1 MTKNIIKAVCIAIL
15 AMIVAPTLHASET
28 LGYFG
33 NKHDSSLGMLGVK
46 ATPAENADEAAATA
60 LTDLSKEQN
69 CEPNDTLKSII
80 FMDNLQSYATLR
92 ENNSLEALAQ
102 LMERDDLPGKTA
114 KERLDF
120 IFRYTQNG
128 KKAFMTTHF
137 RVGYN
142 DSGFSKDFQDGHLYE
157 DPAVSNNQ
165 VGHFLTAVSMAQ
177 FSNWN
182 PWQGLTR
189 FASIGHETIGDH
201 NSHAWQAIW
210 GGSNPMDH
218 LRLSWA
224 IGEAK
229 KGNVEKAKDYVGS
242 IMNKTGMDRDHEAF
256 TKDSN
261 YNNRRGNSHQDMLL
275 TTYGYAFGQKVKN
288 GDFKTRQEAADWL
301 RENLG
306 H

>member
-1 MTKNIIKAVCIAIL
+1 MNKHLLKAICIIVVSINIV
-15 AMIVAPTLHASET
+15 PTLQGSET
-28 LGYFG
+28 IGYLG
-33 NKHDSSLGMLGVK
+33 NKFDSSLGMLGVE
-46 ATPAENADEAAATA
+46 AIPAEDANEMAATA
-60 LTDLSKEQN
+60 LIELNKEQN
-69 CEPNDTLKSII
+69 CEPNDTLKSIK

-92 ENNSLEALAQ
+92 ENDSLEALAQ
-102 LMERDDLPGKTA
+102 LMERDDLPGNSA
-114 KERLDF
+114 KQRLDF

-142 DSGFSKDFQDGHLYE
+142 DSGFNKSFQDGHLYE
-157 DPAVSNNQ
+157 NPAVSNNQ
-165 VGHFLTAVSMAQ
+165 VGHFLTAVSMGQ

-229 KGNVEKAKDYVGS
+229 KGNVEKAKDYVGA

-256 TKDSN
+256 TKESN

-275 TTYGYAFGQKVKN
+275 TAYGYAFGQKVKN
-288 GDFKTRQEAADWL
+288 DEFSSRQEAADWL

-306 H
+306 Q